1 MSKYINAEDLK
12 KSFRD
17 DLEKMYPLMDSES
30 TRKLAID
37 VINGVCKDIDEFP
50 AAEVVPRQNIEA
62 AIAEIE
68 EAKFKGFT
76 DDNCKNHMPDHQSYF
91 NAALIYA
98 VKTINKHTK
107 I

>member
-17 DLEKMYPLMDSES
+17 GLEKIYPLMDSES

-37 VINGVCKDIDEFP
+37 AINGVCKDIDEFP

-62 AIAEIE
+62 AIAEIAE
-68 EAKFKGFT
+68 KHSHTWITGEKFT
-76 DDNCKNHMPDHQSYF
+76 N
-91 NAALIYA
+91 IYA
-98 VKTINKHTK
+98 LDIIEIIRKHTK

>member
-1 MSKYINAEDLK
+1 MVIDSRKMAKKIADEALDNFLYDGKTIRELMQMIGSGDYI
-12 KSFRD
+12 
-17 DLEKMYPLMDSES
+17 
-30 TRKLAID
+30 
-37 VINGVCKDIDEFP
+37 
-50 AAEVVPRQNIEA
+50 PRQNIEA

-76 DDNCKNHMPDHQSYF
+76 DDNCKNHMPDHHSYF
-91 NAALIYA
+91 NAALVYA